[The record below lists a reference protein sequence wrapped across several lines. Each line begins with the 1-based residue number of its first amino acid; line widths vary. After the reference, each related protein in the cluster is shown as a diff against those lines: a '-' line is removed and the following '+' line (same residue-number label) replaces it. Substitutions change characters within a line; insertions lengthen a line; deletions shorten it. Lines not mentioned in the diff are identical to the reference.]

1 MIYQNGEILF
11 FRSLTSTEIFFIIAI
26 LIISWLIMKLNRYWI
41 PFLANKFSGKRRL
54 YILALMPI
62 LRLIVII
69 SAIIIIFP
77 LIIIPTTENLIAFLG
92 AMGIALGFALKE
104 YISSL
109 IAGIVTLYEMPYR
122 PGDWIEINGIYGE
135 VVSIGLRSLE
145 LRTPDDNIVRIPQL
159 RMWDSPI
166 FNSTSGSRELLCVT
180 DFYLNPKH
188 DASLIKQILYD
199 VAITSP
205 FLQLKKPVEII
216 VKEEPWGTHYKLK
229 AYPVDARDQFQ
240 FISDLTVRGKK
251 ALLDLDVKFNTV
263 IQAIHSEQSVNNF

>member
-11 FRSLTSTEIFFIIAI
+11 FRSLTSNEVFLLIAI
-26 LIISWLIMKLNRYWI
+26 LTISWLIMKLNRYWI
-41 PFLANKFSGKRRL
+41 PFLANQFSGKRRL

-62 LRLIVII
+62 LRLI
-69 SAIIIIFP
+69 IIIVAFITIFP
-77 LIIIPTTENLIAFLG
+77 IIILPTTENLIAFLG

-135 VVSIGLRSLE
+135 VISIGLRSLE
-145 LRTPDDNIVRIPQL
+145 LRTPDDTNVRIPQL
-159 RMWDSPI
+159 KMWDSPI

-180 DFYLNPKH
+180 DFYLDPKH
-188 DASLIKQILYD
+188 DASLIKQILHD

-205 FLQLKKPVEII
+205 FLQMRKPVDVII
-216 VKEEPWGTHYKLK
+216 KEKPWGTHYKLK

-251 ALLDLDVKFNTV
+251 ALLDLDVKFTTV
-263 IQAIHSEQSVNNF
+263 MQAINSE